1 MIKIF
6 KKHALT
12 AVTVSRKFYDRN
24 YEISIYD
31 QVSNLIMEATDQDS
45 KDSFRISSS
54 ANGGIKVGILSLTSR
69 FSGKIAENMALQAG
83 ANVVF
88 SNTLNQLKPK
98 STEFV
103 DALIVVGGI
112 DHPNLSKVRESIV
125 RAKVEDYNFHNLI
138 YAGNSYIAEEFQ
150 SNYSNAIVSPNPLSD
165 DLSRGEDHLTE
176 IVRSMYLD
184 DLIGKVNVIDLQDLS
199 EVPIWPTPAVVN
211 MACENITKGKS
222 CFTFPSPTVFFDIG
236 GATTDVHFGIEVLD
250 KDNFARLETYA
261 SFNRFVF
268 TELGV
273 VSSRQSTIDR
283 LSSHERLY
291 EFLSLFH
298 KVETTGAY
306 ADVIEGVVDETI
318 LFAACMFLALDEMTQ
333 TNPNTVPTLVPSK
346 IGSIVITG
354 GASQKIDPHRA
365 SEITKMFL
373 PAEFSSGIPIFSD
386 ADYEIW
392 TEGAMMVPRR
402 FDAVNQGVN
411 KVEG

>member
-6 KKHALT
+6 EKHALT

-24 YEISIYD
+24 YDMSIYD
-31 QVSNLIMEATDQDS
+31 QVSNLITESIDPDS
-45 KDSFRISSS
+45 NACFRISSS
-54 ANGGIKVGILSLTSR
+54 ANGGIKIGILSLTSR

-83 ANVVF
+83 GNVVF
-88 SNTLNQLKPK
+88 SNTLHQVKPK
-98 STEFV
+98 SKEFV

-112 DHPNLSKVRESIV
+112 DDPDLSMVRDSIV
-125 RAKVEDYNFHNLI
+125 SSKVEDYNFGNLI
-138 YAGNSYIAEEFQ
+138 YAGNSYIAEDFQ
-150 SNYSNAIVSPNPLSD
+150 SNYPNTIISPNPLSD
-165 DLSRGEDHLTE
+165 DLSRGEDQLTA

-184 DLIGKVNVIDLQDLS
+184 DLIAKVNVRDLQALS
-199 EVPIWPTPAVVN
+199 EVPIWPTPAVVS
-211 MACENITKGKS
+211 MACENITKGQS
-222 CFTFPSPTVFFDIG
+222 RLTFPSPTVFFDIG

-261 SFNRFVF
+261 SFNRYVF

-273 VSSRQSTIDR
+273 VSSRQSTIAR

-298 KVETTGAY
+298 KVETTSAY
-306 ADVIEGVVDETI
+306 TDVIEGIVDETI

-333 TNPNTVPTLVPSK
+333 TDSNTVPTLVPSR
-346 IGSIVITG
+346 IGSIVVTG

-373 PAEFSSGIPIFSD
+373 PPEFSSGIPIFSD
-386 ADYEIW
+386 VDYEIW
-392 TEGAMMVPRR
+392 AEGATMVPRR
-402 FDAVNQGVN
+402 FNDVNRGVN
-411 KVEG
+411 KFEG